1 MPLGE
6 VKKYNLEQLR
16 DDAHEL
22 KVVFV
27 DAIKFAIDKDL
38 VKYLYTEVMLRNIH
52 KKVGKIRR
60 GLNDI
65 IETENSEI
73 LYKKKLNCLTELLC

>member
-16 DDAHEL
+16 DDAHKL
-22 KVVFV
+22 KEVFV

-65 IETENSEI
+65 IETENGEI